1 MENTNSSTQNA
12 SPSTSPS
19 ITVTQPNLTIEP
31 RDLVI
36 AVLLTFVTF
45 GFYALYWQYK
55 LTNEIHALS
64 GKPKTASGGMVVFY
78 TIITFTIYGYYW
90 LYKIGKELAEL
101 RVSHGLEP
109 DSISNQTYNRVLWIV
124 TCLGIGWG
132 ILCSAVNYMSGIVG
146 MAAENSSDGE
156 IFVFTFFAFIAV
168 IFGMV
173 LHLLVAVILSLY
185 IYKRDTRNPSSLY
198 VLLGCFRTHV
208 FSLVFPQHSLNDY
221 LRHVGS
227 VDVNI
232 NVNMCVNMVYI

>member
-1 MENTNSSTQNA
+1 MENINSSTQNV

-19 ITVTQPNLTIEP
+19 ITVTQPTLTIEP

-64 GKPKTASGGMVVFY
+64 GKPKTASGGRAVFY
-78 TIITFTIYGYYW
+78 TIITLTIYGYYW
-90 LYKIGKELAEL
+90 LYKIGKELSDL

-124 TCLGIGWG
+124 TGLGIGWG

-146 MAAENSSDGE
+146 MAAEHSSDGE
-156 IFVFTFFAFIAV
+156 VFAFTFFAFIAV
-168 IFGMV
+168 IFGIV

-185 IYKRDTRNPSSLY
+185 VYKRDMKDPSTLY
-198 VLLGCFRTHV
+198 VLFACFRTQV
-208 FSLVFPQHSLNDY
+208 FSLAFPQHSLNDY
-221 LRHVGS
+221 LRSVASS

-232 NVNMCVNMVYI
+232 NVNVDVNMV